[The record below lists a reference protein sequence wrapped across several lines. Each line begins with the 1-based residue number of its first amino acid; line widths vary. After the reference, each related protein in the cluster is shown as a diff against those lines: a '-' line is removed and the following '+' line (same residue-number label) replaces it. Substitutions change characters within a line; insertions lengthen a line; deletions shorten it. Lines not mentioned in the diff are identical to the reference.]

1 MRTMAR
7 SWKSKMGC
15 YEIPCAVKG
24 GAAKAERRLRGN
36 TYQHPYDRTVGT
48 WKTGNAE
55 NAAARR
61 GGWKTI
67 TILYPGESGGTVLM
81 KQAHKPVEGRPPV
94 GNSSL
99 IFDRAPCAV
108 KAARTVLSGGKSGEK
123 VKNGHQRITYR
134 NLALSRRELSIIWL
148 SSWMNSYPE
157 RRKHDPDEPDPAKRP
172 AHVSPNKEPN
182 DTNEGGCHGQAAREN
197 HRERNPI

>member
-1 MRTMAR
+1 MRKKARADQSPEGTSLNIAFVERQKAMRTMAR

-15 YEIPCAVKG
+15 YEIPCAVTG

-61 GGWKTI
+61 GGRKTI

-123 VKNGHQRITYR
+123 Q
-134 NLALSRRELSIIWL
+134 LSKDYLSQSGAKSQGI
-148 SSWMNSYPE
+148 
-157 RRKHDPDEPDPAKRP
+157 KHNMAK
-172 AHVSPNKEPN
+172 
-182 DTNEGGCHGQAAREN
+182 
-197 HRERNPI
+197 

>member
-1 MRTMAR
+1 MENR
-7 SWKSKMGC
+7 
-15 YEIPCAVKG
+15 
-24 GAAKAERRLRGN
+24 ERRKR
-36 TYQHPYDRTVGT
+36 R
-48 WKTGNAE
+48 WKTRWME
-55 NAAARR
+55 N
-61 GGWKTI
+61 I

-123 VKNGHQRITYR
+123 VKQNSHQRITYR

-157 RRKHDPDEPDPAKRP
+157 RRKHDPDEPNPVKRF

-197 HRERNPI
+197 HRERNPL

>member
-15 YEIPCAVKG
+15 YEIPCAVTG
-24 GAAKAERRLRGN
+24 GTAEAERRLRGN

-48 WKTGNAE
+48 WKTGNE
-55 NAAARR
+55 NNAAARR
-61 GGWKTI
+61 GGRQTI
-67 TILYPGESGGTVLM
+67 TILYPGESGGMVLM

-108 KAARTVLSGGKSGEK
+108 KVARTVLSGGKSGEK
-123 VKNGHQRITYR
+123 VKQNSHQRITYR
-134 NLALSRRELSIIWL
+134 NLALSRRE
-148 SSWMNSYPE
+148 SSNSWPE
-157 RRKHDPDEPDPAKRP
+157 L
-172 AHVSPNKEPN
+172 VSPSS
-182 DTNEGGCHGQAAREN
+182 A
-197 HRERNPI
+197 

>member
-1 MRTMAR
+1 MLRVRMRKKARADQSPEGTSLNIAFVERQKAMRTMAR

-15 YEIPCAVKG
+15 YEIPCAVTG
-24 GAAKAERRLRGN
+24 DAAKAERRLRGN

-48 WKTGNAE
+48 WKTGNAKK
-55 NAAARR
+55 AAARR

-81 KQAHKPVEGRPPV
+81 KQAHKPVEG
-94 GNSSL
+94 
-99 IFDRAPCAV
+99 
-108 KAARTVLSGGKSGEK
+108 
-123 VKNGHQRITYR
+123 KNRHQRITYR

-157 RRKHDPDEPDPAKRP
+157 RRKHDPDEPDLAKRP
-172 AHVSPNKEPN
+172 AHVSPSKKPN
-182 DTNEGGCHGQAAREN
+182 YTNEGGCHGQAARAN
-197 HRERNPI
+197 H

>member
-15 YEIPCAVKG
+15 YEIPCAVTG
-24 GAAKAERRLRGN
+24 DAAEAERRLRGN

-48 WKTGNAE
+48 WKTGDAK

-67 TILYPGESGGTVLM
+67 TILYPGESGGMVLM

-123 VKNGHQRITYR
+123 QLSKDYLSQSGAKSQGIKQFMAGAGVAIIGLTLVPLLNNLFTIT
-134 NLALSRRELSIIWL
+134 
-148 SSWMNSYPE
+148 
-157 RRKHDPDEPDPAKRP
+157 
-172 AHVSPNKEPN
+172 
-182 DTNEGGCHGQAAREN
+182 
-197 HRERNPI
+197 